1 VYRAPRKLEPV
12 RGQAAAT
19 VRIARTTRTSTM
31 RTLYK
36 LALGPTHG
44 AGRVSGQAAA
54 FFGAGILRASDRHGS
69 HRAMSD
75 ARGHSVVRL

>member
-1 VYRAPRKLEPV
+1 
-12 RGQAAAT
+12 
-19 VRIARTTRTSTM
+19 M